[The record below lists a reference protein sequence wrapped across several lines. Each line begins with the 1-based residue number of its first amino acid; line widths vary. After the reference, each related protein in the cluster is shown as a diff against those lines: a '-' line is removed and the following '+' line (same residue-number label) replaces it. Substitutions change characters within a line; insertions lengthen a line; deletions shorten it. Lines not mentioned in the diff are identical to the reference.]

1 MNMRAGLVALGKLVL
16 AGAAFSIGMIAGGML
31 ATLLQLPPP
40 AIPQGMDTAAALRN
54 FVLES
59 PLLALALALLARDL
73 GGRFVTRALVLS
85 FLTWIAY
92 TVNTQ
97 LEASIFTTMAS
108 GLAFSLVDFAVPSL
122 FCGAAVAFLFP
133 YGGETAS
140 FAAAAREFFARR
152 TAGAWV
158 WRLAVAALAFMPIYW
173 FFGTLVVPFT
183 GAYYQQ
189 NQFGLTMP
197 GLDQILAVLFIRSL
211 LFLAACLPVL
221 ILWWGTNRGLFA
233 SLGFALFVLVGLL
246 YMLGAEWM
254 PVAVRLPHT
263 LEILVDEFVYAG
275 VLVWLLR
282 KESPV
287 AQPSRSAVR
296 RAAVG

>member
-189 NQFGLTMP
+189 NQYGLTMP
-197 GLDQILAVLFIRSL
+197 GVDQILAVLFIRSL

-221 ILWWGTNRGLFA
+221 ILWWGTNRSLFA

>member
-73 GGRFVTRALVLS
+73 GGRFVTRALALS

-122 FCGAAVAFLFP
+122 FCGTAVAFLFP

-197 GLDQILAVLFIRSL
+197 GVDQILAVLFIRSL

-221 ILWWGTNRGLFA
+221 ILWRGSNRSLFA
-233 SLGFALFVLVGLL
+233 SLGSALFVLVGLL

-287 AQPSRSAVR
+287 AEPSRSAVR

>member
-183 GAYYQQ
+183 GVYYQQ